1 MSFRRVRSLR
11 LPTTQPARGEAL
23 ALVGATL
30 LFLIA
35 LVPALSYARRE
46 HRDGVRRALLREV
59 KQELELWFNEREGFP
74 LHPSGDLGHCG
85 STDDTEDWFFAHFWV
100 RERKKEPLRIL
111 GNDRQYPL
119 RYCPTARAAVTDG
132 QPPAAS
138 GFILEAVLEHPQ
150 PERVRFNFEHNI
162 GERTVNVDGRS
173 AYRIC
178 GGTETQCGTEKPNNE

>member
-1 MSFRRVRSLR
+1 MSFRRVRFLR

-23 ALVGATL
+23 ALMGATL

-59 KQELELWFNEREGFP
+59 KQELELWFNERGSFP

-85 STDDTEDWFFAHFWV
+85 STGDTEDWFFAHFWV
-100 RERKKEPLRIL
+100 RERKKAPLRTP
-111 GNDRQYPL
+111 GNDRQHHL

-132 QPPAAS
+132 QPPAAA
-138 GFILEAVLEHPQ
+138 GFILEAALEHPQ
-150 PERVRFNFEHNI
+150 PEAARFNEEYNI
-162 GERTVNVDGRS
+162 FERTLAVDGRPVH
-173 AYRIC
+173 RIC
-178 GGTETQCGTEKPNNE
+178 GGTEKQCGTAVNDE